1 MKDQSTNGQADRS
14 YDFYKQDVKLMKELG
29 VAAYRFSVAWSRV
42 IPLGGKDD
50 PVNEKALRFY
60 SDLVDELLTAGITPF
75 ATILH

>member
-1 MKDQSTNGQADRS
+1 MKDQSTNGDADRS

-29 VAAYRFSVAWSRV
+29 VTAYRFNVAWSRV